1 MIWGPGNAISAKT
14 RLPFSIFLNMSA
26 LARNRRRWPLGETV
40 GLSRARTSGES
51 PDSTQAGRGPQWPI
65 QLAAIS
71 AHPAAMVGT
80 GMPKLR
86 GRTGNEAI
94 VMPTAPS
101 LERDSAPGG
110 GPLEIRRSIASG
122 TAASSRS
129 RSPRSFHFL
138 SIHLDPITRARA
150 RAAATQV
157 GITKVVVSV
166 SAYFFPPLP
175 WFGGPE
181 GAPCPVEG

>member
-1 MIWGPGNAISAKT
+1 MKGLVNCNFLPGSARRLELGTVSAEPLSRRSAK
-14 RLPFSIFLNMSA
+14 RLACRACVLLAKVPIA
-26 LARNRRRWPLGETV
+26 LKRAV
-40 GLSRARTSGES
+40 GLSGPSTGSAPANDAVRLPGARRLERQMTVTDG
-51 PDSTQAGRGPQWPI
+51 
-65 QLAAIS
+65 
-71 AHPAAMVGT
+71 
-80 GMPKLR
+80 
-86 GRTGNEAI
+86 I